1 MTTTNSRQIMIV
13 ETIIEDRVQILSEC
27 AENANKADNIL
38 MSTLTQSFQEMLQ
51 TEIENFKA
59 VSEKKDRENKLQM
72 RQMLKEE
79 LKLFQEENLNVK
91 GLVGRDEQ
99 NKTAG
104 RLLLRLSDEQQ
115 RLAVYC
121 ENIAQSCEKSFE

>member
-1 MTTTNSRQIMIV
+1 
-13 ETIIEDRVQILSEC
+13 
-27 AENANKADNIL
+27 
-38 MSTLTQSFQEMLQ
+38 MLQ